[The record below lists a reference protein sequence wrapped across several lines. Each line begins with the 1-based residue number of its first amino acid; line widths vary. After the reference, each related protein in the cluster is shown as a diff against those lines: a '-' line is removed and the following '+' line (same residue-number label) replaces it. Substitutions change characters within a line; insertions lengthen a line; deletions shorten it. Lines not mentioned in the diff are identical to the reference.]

1 MTGWTR
7 RCLLI
12 ACLWWLVQASSLHAQ
27 EPEWELLDGLQ
38 TLSYQ
43 NSARALK
50 GLQEA
55 GPRLKASPDPA
66 LRRTYLVTLI
76 GVAMD
81 TGQPS
86 LVADA
91 IEALEA
97 QARSGDPV
105 AQVLTAGAR
114 AHRLASEGRSLEAR
128 DLLLRQTPDS
138 LKVADQLALWS
149 YHLTLGTIQSTTGQ
163 FEAAVTNLLRS
174 LDVARTMPRQ
184 SEVSV
189 LRSQVHLGMVYME
202 MKNQEKALQAIEEAM
217 ALARR
222 LDATQSLGWLQLH
235 RGNLVSGM
243 GQLDLALEAYQQAWQ
258 LGTAAGMAPLVA
270 SAVNNLGDIHLR
282 RKEYAQAE
290 PLMRKAMAAYLEAGQ
305 PSGAALSRAN
315 LGFALMGQGQL
326 EAGVPEVQAGIAF
339 MRAAGARAT
348 EEDLLGEL
356 SRMYEQAGR
365 YREAIETTR
374 QQQALAKELFRIERQ
389 KAVGA
394 LQEQFDTAQRQR
406 QIEQLAQENR
416 IKDAELQSRRMQQI
430 ALAAGAAV
438 LLLGGGFVLALY
450 RRTRQANAGLL
461 IARQEAEHALREKNM
476 FLATASHDLRQPV
489 HAMAMMVEA
498 LGLRNQNPALTPL
511 MVDLKQS
518 MTALNQQFNALL
530 DLSRLETGSPN
541 TVAVPVALPAMLRE
555 LVRTFREQATS
566 AGLQL
571 RLRLPAQDAVVR
583 VDPVLLRQSLVNLV
597 HNAIRYTQTGGL
609 LVGVRRRG
617 ADWQIEVWDT
627 GIGISADEEE
637 QVFSPYFRSEQA
649 WRVDSAGHGL
659 GLAVV
664 ARCVR
669 LMGATCGFRSTPGKG
684 SRFWLRLAA
693 CDSASEGPSPT
704 AIGPSSPAPFRA
716 LSGRCLVLDDDRQ
729 VLTAWQAL
737 LESWGVTARMA
748 TTAEEA
754 HAHLD
759 NGFAPQTIFC
769 DQRLHTGDSGF
780 AVLKALLS
788 RCPGASGAMV
798 SGEFQSPELAQA
810 EDEGYLVLN
819 KPLDP
824 VALHALLERCFA
836 EAEQPTP

>member
-1 MTGWTR
+1 MTGWAR
-7 RCLLI
+7 RCLRV
-12 ACLWWLVQASSLHAQ
+12 ACLWWLVQASALHAQ
-27 EPEWELLDGLQ
+27 APEWDLLDGLQ

-50 GLQEA
+50 GLQAA

-138 LKVADQLALWS
+138 LKVADPLALWS

-174 LDVARTMPRQ
+174 LDVARTLPRQ
-184 SEVSV
+184 SEASV

-235 RGNLVSGM
+235 RGNLVAGM

-258 LGTAAGMAPLVA
+258 LGTTAGMAPLVA
-270 SAVNNLGDIHLR
+270 SAVNNMGDIHLR

-290 PLMRKAMAAYLEAGQ
+290 PLMRKAMAAYQEAGQ

-365 YREAIETTR
+365 YREAVETTR
-374 QQQALAKELFRIERQ
+374 QQQALAKELFQIERQ

-416 IKDAELQSRRMQQI
+416 IKDAELQSRRTQQI
-430 ALAAGAAV
+430 VLATGAAV
-438 LLLGGGFVLALY
+438 LLLGGGVVLALY
-450 RRTRQANAGLL
+450 RRTRQANAGLRV
-461 IARQEAEHALREKNM
+461 ARQDAEHALREKNM
-476 FLATASHDLRQPV
+476 FLATASHDLRQPL
-489 HAMAMMVEA
+489 HAMSLMVEA
-498 LGLRNQNPALTPL
+498 LDLRNANPGLAPL
-511 MVDLKQS
+511 VADLKQS
-518 MTALNQQFNALL
+518 MAALGQQFNALL
-530 DLSRLETGSPN
+530 DLSRLETGALQTS
-541 TVAVPVALPAMLRE
+541 AVPVALPGLLRE
-555 LVRTFREQATS
+555 LVRLFREQAS
-566 AGLQL
+566 VAGLDL
-571 RLRLPAQDAVVR
+571 RLHLPPETASVR
-583 VDPVLLRQSLVNLV
+583 ADPVLLRQTLVNLM
-597 HNAIRYTQTGGL
+597 HNALRYTRTGGL
-609 LVGVRRRG
+609 LVAVRRRG
-617 ADWQIEVWDT
+617 SEWQIEVWDT
-627 GIGISADEEE
+627 GIGIAAEEEE

-649 WRVDSAGHGL
+649 WQMDGAGHGL

-664 ARCVR
+664 ARCTR
-669 LMGATCGFRSTPGKG
+669 LMGATSGFRSQPGKG
-684 SRFWLRLAA
+684 SRFWLRLPA
-693 CDSASEGPSPT
+693 CDPGVVGPAATVST
-704 AIGPSSPAPFRA
+704 ATPFPP
-716 LSGRCLVLDDDRQ
+716 LNGRCLVLDDDRQ
-729 VLTAWQAL
+729 VLSAWQVL
-737 LESWGVTARMA
+737 LESWGVTVQLADS
-748 TTAEEA
+748 TAVA
-754 HAHLD
+754 HAALD
-759 NGFAPQTIFC
+759 AGFAPQVVFC
-769 DQRLHTGDSGF
+769 DQRLRGGDSGF
-780 AVLKALLS
+780 AVLKSLLARS
-788 RCPGASGAMV
+788 PGASGAMV
-798 SGEFQSPELAQA
+798 SGEFQSPALAQA
-810 EDEGYLVLN
+810 EDEGYLVLH

-836 EAEQPTP
+836 EAEQQAR